1 MFHTIL
7 YIPGS
12 RKIGRS
18 PAADWAPRPSV
29 CRAPDVKKIRCRGRQ
44 RISSAARLDRL
55 PTLTWPI
62 CLLITLFFNLL
73 YYLLLIFFYKFIF
86 LITSQT
92 RYYNRVLNI
101 TGLFVRGTRKS
112 SKIRKVNIQL
122 VMPKGMEI
130 DVVAINSVPDIGPI
144 GYPITK
150 ILEAGNHWFYQ
161 KLLFENQCKL
171 NRVIKTKKKLTEV
184 IIFLFFRINIWL
196 AYLS

>member
-1 MFHTIL
+1 MEYHMSSRHTFCLASTGCRSEETVRTRGCASLFKCSCEIVL
-7 YIPGS
+7 RRSFASLSDESPFTLGGEDVYKLSLRRVFAEEKIISLKYFAIEKETGS

-62 CLLITLFFNLL
+62 YLLIA
-73 YYLLLIFFYKFIF
+73 
-86 LITSQT
+86 SQT

-122 VMPKGMEI
+122 VM
-130 DVVAINSVPDIGPI
+130 
-144 GYPITK
+144 
-150 ILEAGNHWFYQ
+150 
-161 KLLFENQCKL
+161 
-171 NRVIKTKKKLTEV
+171 
-184 IIFLFFRINIWL
+184 
-196 AYLS
+196 